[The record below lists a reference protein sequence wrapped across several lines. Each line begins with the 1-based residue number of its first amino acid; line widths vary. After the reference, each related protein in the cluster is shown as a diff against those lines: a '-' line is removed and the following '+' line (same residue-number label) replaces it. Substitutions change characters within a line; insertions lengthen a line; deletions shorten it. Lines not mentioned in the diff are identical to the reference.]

1 MPDPDQS
8 IIQQIVTELRAFWV
22 TCPAPDLRMFLEQQP
37 LVFSVN
43 PSLNNELLVQLLET
57 DLELRAH
64 ANMLR
69 TEMPAVDEYQKWF
82 PLLPSLQIR
91 KLEKLELGWRQS
103 PGTVIVSASEARR
116 EAAPT
121 PSATAPEFPGYTDV
135 SLIGRG
141 SLGVVFQATQL
152 GTNRVVAIK
161 CIRPEMESEEKAR
174 TMFVREASVAIGLKH
189 PRIVDCLT
197 FGFAGL
203 RPYLVMEYVPSENL
217 EALVWEHSP
226 GRRIRLAVKVTLKL
240 LEAIGYAHSCGIVHR
255 DIKPSNILASIVRGR
270 LQLKVSDFGLAK
282 LHETAGYSGV
292 TETGE
297 VCGTIAYMSPE
308 QLLDSRGARPESD
321 VYSALVCLYRLLTME
336 FPHPVGSPAEIL
348 ASRRYDRILDPRQF
362 NSEIPDDLK
371 SLLDCGLS
379 PNPKERFLSAA
390 SLIECLRQLP
400 ILRS

>member
-121 PSATAPEFPGYTDV
+121 PSA
-135 SLIGRG
+135 
-141 SLGVVFQATQL
+141 
-152 GTNRVVAIK
+152 
-161 CIRPEMESEEKAR
+161 
-174 TMFVREASVAIGLKH
+174 
-189 PRIVDCLT
+189 
-197 FGFAGL
+197 
-203 RPYLVMEYVPSENL
+203 
-217 EALVWEHSP
+217 
-226 GRRIRLAVKVTLKL
+226 
-240 LEAIGYAHSCGIVHR
+240 
-255 DIKPSNILASIVRGR
+255 
-270 LQLKVSDFGLAK
+270 
-282 LHETAGYSGV
+282 
-292 TETGE
+292 
-297 VCGTIAYMSPE
+297 
-308 QLLDSRGARPESD
+308 
-321 VYSALVCLYRLLTME
+321 
-336 FPHPVGSPAEIL
+336 
-348 ASRRYDRILDPRQF
+348 
-362 NSEIPDDLK
+362 
-371 SLLDCGLS
+371 
-379 PNPKERFLSAA
+379 
-390 SLIECLRQLP
+390 
-400 ILRS
+400 